1 MNNQTK
7 KPPMGGI
14 GPSKGPMSVEK
25 AKDFKGTTKK
35 LLKNYLSKYKIAII
49 KIFSLMICFPSY
61 IQHKEEIIDTN
72 MLPIK
77 I

>member
-14 GPSKGPMSVEK
+14 EPSKGPMSVEK

-35 LLKNYLSKYKIAII
+35 LLNNYFCLLYTS
-49 KIFSLMICFPSY
+49 PSPR
-61 IQHKEEIIDTN
+61 DCS
-72 MLPIK
+72 
-77 I
+77 